1 MNIYPII
8 SAIKLVLW
16 VIIVLL
22 TYTSINVYEDPGIG
36 IGLMFLWIFIASRW
50 ASFYLFVWIQK
61 LYRHNID
68 NLKLFKDS
76 YKLSLLFWIYIIINF
91 LLLLGG
97 YRNKFVGILL
107 LAGFIFLQVFLFSE
121 TQKTTDEHE
130 HQH

>member
-22 TYTSINVYEDPGIG
+22 TYTSINVYEDPWIW

-50 ASFYLFVWIQK
+50 ASFYLFIWIQK

-107 LAGFIFLQVFLFSE
+107 LAGFVFLQVTLFSE
-121 TQKTTDEHE
+121 TPKTNEHE